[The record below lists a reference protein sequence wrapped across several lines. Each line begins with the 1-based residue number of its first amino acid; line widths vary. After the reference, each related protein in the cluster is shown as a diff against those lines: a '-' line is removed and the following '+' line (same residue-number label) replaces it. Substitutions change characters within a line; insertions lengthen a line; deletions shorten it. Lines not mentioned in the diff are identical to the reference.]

1 MMHSLAAQGISA
13 DMVVGSSVG
22 ALNGAYYAGDPTLN
36 GVLRLETIWRGL
48 QRNDV
53 FPISWRTL
61 LGFVW
66 RRDFLIPHDG
76 IQKLIDDHLPYR
88 DLQQAKLPVHIVT
101 TDIVSGDTV
110 VLSEGPAAQAIIA
123 STAIPGAFA
132 PIRYKDFYLADG
144 AISSNTPIK
153 VAVAKGATRLIILPT
168 GYACATHTPPAGA
181 VANALHALTLLIARQ
196 LVSELESLSPDD
208 RIRRW
213 CRPCVRWSARPTIS
227 LEQPITSKAPFEART
242 PGWRRT
248 AWSAA
253 AFPTKCARIVTERLR
268 LRCKTRFEGRAG
280 HRPHIDSATDG
291 LASLRREPHDE
302 VYDVQHGSDRSARL
316 PLKNDNSAV
325 SARGVA
331 METLLLPFS
340 PRFIILTICA
350 VVTALLL
357 GLGIVDRKVF
367 DLVLMPILIFGGLT
381 VLGIRDLMQKN
392 HAVLRNY
399 PISAHLR
406 FLLEEIRPEMRQ
418 YFFESEKDGMPFS
431 RDTRAV
437 VYQRAKMVLDKR
449 PFGTQ
454 EDVYR
459 DGYEWIHHS
468 VAPKARAEEKFR
480 LTIGGPDC
488 TKPYSASV
496 FNISAMS
503 FGALS
508 PNAVRALNA
517 GAQEGRLRA

>member
-1 MMHSLAAQGISA
+1 MMHSLAAQGISISA

-144 AISSNTPIK
+144 AISSNTPIR

-196 LVSELESLSPDD
+196 LVSELESLSPTIEYVVVPPLCPLVGSPYDFSRTDD
-208 RIRRW
+208 HIERA
-213 CRPCVRWSARPTIS
+213 VASTD
-227 LEQPITSKAPFEART
+227 
-242 PGWRRT
+242 
-248 AWSAA
+248 AW
-253 AFPTKCARIVTERLR
+253 
-268 LRCKTRFEGRAG
+268 
-280 HRPHIDSATDG
+280 
-291 LASLRREPHDE
+291 LA
-302 VYDVQHGSDRSARL
+302 Q
-316 PLKNDNSAV
+316 
-325 SARGVA
+325 
-331 METLLLPFS
+331 
-340 PRFIILTICA
+340 
-350 VVTALLL
+350 
-357 GLGIVDRKVF
+357 
-367 DLVLMPILIFGGLT
+367 GGLERHG
-381 VLGIRDLMQKN
+381 VIP
-392 HAVLRNY
+392 H
-399 PISAHLR
+399 
-406 FLLEEIRPEMRQ
+406 E
-418 YFFESEKDGMPFS
+418 
-431 RDTRAV
+431 
-437 VYQRAKMVLDKR
+437 
-449 PFGTQ
+449 
-454 EDVYR
+454 
-459 DGYEWIHHS
+459 
-468 VAPKARAEEKFR
+468 
-480 LTIGGPDC
+480 
-488 TKPYSASV
+488 
-496 FNISAMS
+496 
-503 FGALS
+503 
-508 PNAVRALNA
+508 
-517 GAQEGRLRA
+517 AQPHGH